1 MRRPTKIA
9 RVLAALAAGQRI
21 HRFQAERELHDH
33 VLPTTIATI
42 QQHGIQVHRR
52 TITVPGYAGS
62 RVHVAEYRL
71 VEAEKRKARRLLREW
86 GRRGSQKG

>member
-1 MRRPTKIA
+1 MKRPTKIA

-42 QQHGIQVHRR
+42 QQHGIEVDRQTVA
-52 TITVPGYAGS
+52 VPGYAGS

-71 VEAEKRKARRLLREW
+71 RVTERAKAKRLLREW
-86 GRRGSQKG
+86 QHRGRKA